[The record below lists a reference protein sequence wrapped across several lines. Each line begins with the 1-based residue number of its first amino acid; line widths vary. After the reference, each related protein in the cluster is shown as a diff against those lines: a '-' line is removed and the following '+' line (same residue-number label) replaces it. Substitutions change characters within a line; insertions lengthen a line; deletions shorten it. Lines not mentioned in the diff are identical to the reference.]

1 MARVAARK
9 ATSRSE
15 RRAGERAARKDLR
28 DRARL
33 AELEPGGAPQRPLA
47 VSTASLVEPTARGLR
62 CPLCEG
68 ALQLEEHAAE
78 TVGGVSLRVAR
89 TRCVRCGAPR
99 AIWFRIAPPLA
110 N

>member
-1 MARVAARK
+1 VAARK
-9 ATSRSE
+9 PTSRSE
-15 RRAGERAARKDLR
+15 RRANERAVRREVR

-33 AELEPGGAPQRPLA
+33 AELEPGGAADRPLA
-47 VSTASLVEPTARGLR
+47 VSTASLVEPTARSLR
-62 CPLCEG
+62 CPLCDG

-78 TVGGVSLRVAR
+78 RVAGVSLRVAR

-99 AIWFRIAPPLA
+99 AIWFRIAPALA